1 MEIAII
7 GGGASGLMAALAA
20 RSEGCSTTI
29 YERCNRV
36 GRKILATGNGRCN
49 MTNTGASLKNY
60 YGRNPEFILS
70 AVSRFWVKETIEF
83 FSGIGVLCKEES
95 NGKVYPYSDTA
106 SSVLDVLRREA
117 SALGVKTRC
126 DYDVCSVRCSEN
138 KFLIKSYNGEKA
150 FADRVI
156 IAAGGKAAP
165 DLGSNGSGYELLKM
179 LGHSITE
186 LRPSLVQLKTD
197 DKSVKKL
204 KGIKINA
211 RVSADDISEEGELLF
226 TEYGLSGPPI
236 FSISA
241 KIPMGRDIIVDIMPE
256 YDRDDIIN
264 ILYSRAAYLYD
275 VPLEEFFT
283 GMLNKR
289 VGLVL
294 LKEAISVPL
303 SRKASELSDNDI
315 KKIADMI
322 KRWRFKVTGT
332 MSWNNAQVTKGGAVT
347 DQFDPETMESKLVKG
362 LYACGEVLDIDGD
375 CGGYNLQWA
384 WTSGRIAGLS
394 AAIK

>member
-179 LGHSITE
+179 LGHSITV

-322 KRWRFKVTGT
+322 KLWRFKVTGT